1 MNIKETPFK
10 VKTNVKYPP
19 QNKIIFEEYFY
30 DWFIRNNPSTNK
42 IYLPIFWT
50 NYYHLKGTGMNEINS
65 FLNTLD
71 KNLEYFTIIQWDD
84 GIMSSFPHEN
94 ITVFGQGGGSGK
106 PNCKIG
112 DYCIPLNCQ
121 PNPNL
126 LIKEEKT
133 IFASFKGAIVGRH
146 SVREKMLKAL
156 GGNKDYLLQDVAGES
171 NYDSFS
177 DIMSSSIFSLCPRGY
192 GATSFRICEALQHQ
206 SIPVY
211 ISDKHWVPFN
221 DLINFN
227 DYGVLIE
234 EKDIGNIDTIL
245 KSLSHEEI
253 DKKIKFGK
261 TVYEQYYSY
270 EGCASKII
278 QIINR

>member
-1 MNIKETPFK
+1 MNIQETPFK
-10 VKTNVKYPP
+10 VKTRVTYPS

-30 DWFIRNNPSTNK
+30 DWFIRNNPETK
-42 IYLPIFWT
+42 KTYLPIFWT
-50 NYYHLKGTGMNEINS
+50 NYYHAEGTGMGEINS

-71 KNLEYFTIIQWDD
+71 KNRQYFTIIQWDD
-84 GIMSSFPHEN
+84 GIMSSFPYEN

-112 DYCIPLNCQ
+112 DYSIPLNCL

-126 LIKEEKT
+126 QIKKEKT

-146 SVREKMLKAL
+146 LIREKMLNSLRGK
-156 GGNKDYLLQDVAGES
+156 KDYLLQDIAGES
-171 NYDSFS
+171 NYESFS
-177 DIMSSSIFSLCPRGY
+177 DIMSSSTFSLCPRGY

-211 ISDKHWVPFN
+211 ITDKLWLPFN

-234 EKDIGNIDTIL
+234 EKDIGNIDRIL
-245 KSLSHEEI
+245 KSLSQEEI
-253 DKKIKFGK
+253 DNKINFGK
-261 TVYEQYYSY
+261 TVYEQYYSF

-278 QIINR
+278 QITNR